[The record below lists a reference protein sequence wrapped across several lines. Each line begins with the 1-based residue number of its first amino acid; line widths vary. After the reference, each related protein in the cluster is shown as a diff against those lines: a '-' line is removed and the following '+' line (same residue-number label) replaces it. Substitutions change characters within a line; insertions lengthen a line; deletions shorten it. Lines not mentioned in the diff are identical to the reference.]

1 MIMSKY
7 KRGRGREIVAE
18 TVACWTP
25 EKPFL
30 PETHGRIEGRRF
42 SFAMKSWRSVVRNSR
57 STDPTSFLPSY
68 QLVIART
75 QGTGLVQEN
84 RQSYVCLSLF
94 LRLGTVIPIIRS
106 PLYRTMMSF
115 SQVLLSHADPAGATL
130 REPTS
135 G

>member
-42 SFAMKSWRSVVRNSR
+42 SFSLKSWRSVVRNSR

-68 QLVIART
+68 LLVIALT
-75 QGTGLVQEN
+75 QGMGLVHEN
-84 RQSYVCLSLF
+84 LQSYVCFSLF
-94 LRLGTVIPIIRS
+94 LILVTDFPIFRS
-106 PLYRTMMSF
+106 PL
-115 SQVLLSHADPAGATL
+115 
-130 REPTS
+130 
-135 G
+135 